1 MDMEQ
6 VLIRDNYAVKGMTCA
21 ACASS
26 LETYLKAREGVIN
39 VSVNFPNASVYI
51 EYDQE
56 KIGLTEIKKAA
67 NEIGYDVVYETEE
80 EGQKDFVA
88 RLNKLR
94 LKLLISVVLTLPV
107 FLISMFL
114 MGSLPYENHLLLLLS
129 APVLFWS
136 GSEFFIVAWKKAR
149 HLTTNMDTLVALST
163 GTAFIFSLF
172 NTIYPEYLH
181 SQGIHPHVYYESA
194 TVIITL
200 ILFGR
205 FLEER
210 AKFRTT
216 GAIKKLMGIQP
227 KTVDVIRG
235 GKIRN
240 VPISEVKKAE
250 IFLVKPGEKIPL
262 DGYVISGSS
271 YVDESTITGEPVPV
285 SKQKDDLVYAGTINQ
300 NGTMEVI
307 VEKESGNTL
316 LSQIIELVKKAQASK
331 PPIQKVVDR
340 IASVFV
346 PVVLIIAMISSLIW
360 YFAGPSPE
368 FTYAFLILITV
379 LIIACPCALGLATPT
394 ALMVGIGKGAEMG
407 ILIKDAHSLEIAHK
421 IDTLVL
427 DKTGTITQGKPVVS
441 AISWSG
447 IADIENE
454 IKIFAS
460 LENRSEHPLARAII
474 QYLDTDLWEIPGLEV
489 ENIPGKGIR
498 GKLNG
503 RKYFAGAHHLMVEN
517 NIRIPEDLKEAREKM
532 EQNATTLVYFAND
545 SHVLAILSL
554 EDPLRDGVESAIR
567 ELGKHRINTII
578 LSGDNE
584 KATARI
590 AERVGIKQFRGNVL
604 PDEKGKYIKK
614 LKKEGKIVAMA
625 GDGIN
630 DSHALAEA
638 DIGMAMSGGTDIAM
652 ETAGITLMRSDIQ
665 HIRDAILL
673 SKATVKTIH
682 QNLFWAFAYN
692 VLAIPI
698 AAGILYPLNGFL
710 LNPMIAG
717 AAMAFSSVSVVTNSL
732 RLKSKKLK

>member
-1 MDMEQ
+1 MEK
-6 VLIRDNYAVKGMTCA
+6 VLTKDTYAVKGMTCA

-26 LETYLKAREGVIN
+26 LESYLKTREGIIE
-39 VSVNFPNASVYI
+39 VSVNFPNESVYI
-51 EYDQE
+51 EYDE
-56 KIGLTEIKKAA
+56 GKIKLPEIKKAA
-67 NEIGYDVVYETEE
+67 NEIGYDVVVETEE
-80 EGQKDFVA
+80 EGQKDFVV

-94 LKLLISVVLTLPV
+94 LKLFFSVALTIPV
-107 FLISMFL
+107 FVFSMFF
-114 MGSLPYENHLLLLLS
+114 MGSLPYENFILLILS

-136 GSEFFIVAWKKAR
+136 GSEFFIIAWKKAR

-163 GTAFIFSLF
+163 GTAFVFSVF
-172 NTIYPEYLH
+172 NTIYPEYLQSH
-181 SQGIHPHVYYESA
+181 GIQPHVYYESA

-210 AKFRTT
+210 AKFKTT

-227 KTVDVIRG
+227 KFVEVIRQ
-235 GKIRN
+235 GKIES
-240 VPISEVKKAE
+240 VPIREVGKAE
-250 IFLVKPGEKIPL
+250 IFIAKPGEKIPL

-271 YVDESTITGEPVPV
+271 YVDESTITGEPIPA

-300 NGTMEVI
+300 NGTLEVI

-331 PPIQKVVDR
+331 PPIQKVVDK
-340 IASVFV
+340 IASIFV
-346 PVVLIIAMISSLIW
+346 PTVLFIAILSALIW
-360 YFAGPSPE
+360 YYAGPAPE

-394 ALMVGIGKGAEMG
+394 ALMVGIGKGAELG

-421 IDTLVL
+421 INTLVL

-441 AISWSG
+441 SMSWSKM
-447 IADIENE
+447 ADQDRE
-454 IKIFAS
+454 IKILAA
-460 LENRSEHPLARAII
+460 LENRSEHPLAKAII
-474 QYLDTDLWEIPGLEV
+474 THLNTDQWEIPDLV
-489 ENIPGKGIR
+489 MENIPGKGIR
-498 GKLNG
+498 GSLKG
-503 RKYFAGAHHLMVEN
+503 KKYFAGTFNLMLEN
-517 NIRIPEDLKEAREKM
+517 HIAVPSDLVDTEKTM
-532 EQNATTLVYFAND
+532 KVHANTMVYFAD
-545 SHVLAILSL
+545 DTEVRCLLAL
-554 EDPLRDGVESAIR
+554 EDPLREGVEASLDALR
-567 ELGKHRINTII
+567 KHHIETII

-584 KATARI
+584 KVTARI
-590 AERVGIKQFRGNVL
+590 AEKVGVQHYKGNVL
-604 PDEKGKYIKK
+604 PDQKGAIVRELKGQGK
-614 LKKEGKIVAMA
+614 LVAMV

-630 DSHALAEA
+630 DSQALAEA
-638 DIGMAMSGGTDIAM
+638 DIGLAMASGTDIAM

-673 SKATVKTIH
+673 SRATVKTIN

-732 RLKSKKLK
+732 RLKRKKLK